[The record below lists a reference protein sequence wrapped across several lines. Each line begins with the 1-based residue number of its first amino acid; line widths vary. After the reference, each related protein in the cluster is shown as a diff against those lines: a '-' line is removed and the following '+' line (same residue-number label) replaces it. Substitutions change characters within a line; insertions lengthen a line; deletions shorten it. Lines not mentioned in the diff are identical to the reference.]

1 MILTIKLR
9 LFVQVGNFLPFL
21 CEKIFHKVEDKY
33 TPVSGLCWSA
43 STPCS
48 TIRVQTGYLEEAR
61 EIIEKAV
68 RLAPTDSDLAR
79 NNLKELQK
87 AEESG

>member
-48 TIRVQTGYLEEAR
+48 TIRVQTGF
-61 EIIEKAV
+61 IV
-68 RLAPTDSDLAR
+68 RMKYPETR
-79 NNLKELQK
+79 QRP
-87 AEESG
+87 SGSTIGVTVSTADALFSNTVSY